1 MLRVQSVMSS
11 TKGTSLMGD
20 KSPKAAQKKAS
31 QQQAKSKNAKD
42 QKNQAIAAK
51 QVSGKKK

>member
-1 MLRVQSVMSS
+1 
-11 TKGTSLMGD
+11 MGD